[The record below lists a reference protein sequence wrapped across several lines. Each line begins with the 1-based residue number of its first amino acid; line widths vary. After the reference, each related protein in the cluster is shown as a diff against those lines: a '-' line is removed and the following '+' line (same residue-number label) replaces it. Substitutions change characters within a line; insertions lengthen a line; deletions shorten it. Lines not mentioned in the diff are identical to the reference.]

1 MINTVLTETVMK
13 VSPVDRPVASSAYS
27 FLRFAGGAIAPFL
40 AGKLAEDVSPSA
52 PFLVGAGAVV
62 IALVILLAGRRHMTE
77 ARAPREQLR
86 LAIDEEPAGAIA
98 LERRAA

>member
-1 MINTVLTETVMK
+1 
-13 VSPVDRPVASSAYS
+13 
-27 FLRFAGGAIAPFL
+27 
-40 AGKLAEDVSPSA
+40 
-52 PFLVGAGAVV
+52 
-62 IALVILLAGRRHMTE
+62 MTE